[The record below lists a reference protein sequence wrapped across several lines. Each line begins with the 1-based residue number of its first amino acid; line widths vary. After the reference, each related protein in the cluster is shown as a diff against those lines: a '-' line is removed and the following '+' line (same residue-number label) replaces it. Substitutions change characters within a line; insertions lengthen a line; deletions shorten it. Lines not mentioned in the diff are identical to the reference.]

1 MNPILPPVPSV
12 AGLRGY
18 TRPPTTADLRLDANE
33 VFYPE
38 LPPLVA
44 NIASSIR
51 PGLYPDAT
59 PLEIALARI
68 HGVSPSQVLVT
79 AGSDDAI
86 DRICRAFLGPG
97 RAAAMTVP
105 GFEMISRYVHLCGAT
120 LARIPWL
127 RGTFPTDFFLKSITQ
142 VPSVGFVVSP
152 CNPTGL
158 ALPFAD
164 ITALADSA
172 PNALL
177 VHDAAYCEFADPEFQ
192 PKTSLPEN
200 LLILRTLSKA
210 WGLAGLR
217 VGYVIGSESI
227 INPLR
232 AAGQPYTVSSLSLAI
247 AEQWLA
253 TGESIITH
261 RAQTTSHWRDQL
273 AAACTP
279 LGEVVGPSQG
289 NFIIVLANIP
299 LAGLLIQYGIAV
311 RTLKLPDSDQIA
323 TRITVPSSQA
333 DQDRLIAS
341 LQSIARTSGVLKS

>member
-1 MNPILPPVPSV
+1 MSSILPPIDSV

-18 TRPPTTADLRLDANE
+18 SRPPTTADLRLDANE
-33 VFYPE
+33 VFYSE
-38 LPPLVA
+38 LQPLVA
-44 NIASSIR
+44 TIASSIR

-59 PLEIALARI
+59 LLELALARI
-68 HGVSPSQVLVT
+68 HGVTPSQVLVT

-86 DRICRAFLGPG
+86 DRICRAFLAPG

-105 GFEMISRYVHLCGAT
+105 GFEMISRYVRLCGAS

-127 RGTFPTDFFLKSITQ
+127 RGTFPTQTFLAAITQ

-164 ITALADSA
+164 ITALANSA
-172 PNALL
+172 PRALL

-217 VGYVIGSESI
+217 VGYAIGSESI

-232 AAGQPYTVSSLSLAI
+232 TAGQPYAVSSLSLAI

-253 TGESIITH
+253 TGASIIAQ
-261 RAQTTSHWRDQL
+261 RAQTTCRWRDQL
-273 AAACTP
+273 ASACSP
-279 LGEVVGPSQG
+279 CGEVVGPAHG
-289 NFIIVLANIP
+289 NFIFVLANTP
-299 LAGLLIQYGIAV
+299 LAGLLHQHGIAV
-311 RTLKLPDSDQIA
+311 RTLTLPDSAQIA
-323 TRITVPSSQA
+323 TRITVPSSQS
-333 DQDRLIAS
+333 DQDRLIAA
-341 LQSIARTSGVLKS
+341 LKSITRSSGVLQS